1 VNRSAGSAEEQS
13 GDPYRSV
20 STDSGATGANAA
32 LKPSAF
38 LILGLIRGGFTSGYA
53 IRRAI
58 DDMRTS
64 AFWATTHAQIY
75 PELARLERGGYI
87 SKHDDPHGARQ
98 RSAYA
103 LTQKGDEAFD
113 AWLRIAEQPAIEVRD
128 EALLRLGFG
137 DYLSRPEA
145 LALVR
150 QMRERSEQAAREFRE
165 YNIPF
170 AEAAVQQGWHFP
182 LFVARMGAS
191 YHAWAAAF
199 CEQIE
204 RELQAAD
211 GSPNTEP

>member
-1 VNRSAGSAEEQS
+1 VNRSAGSAGEQS
-13 GDPYRSV
+13 GEPYRSV
-20 STDSGATGANAA
+20 PTDSASTSANAA
-32 LKPSAF
+32 LNPSAC

-75 PELARLERGGYI
+75 PELARLERGGFI
-87 SKHDDPHGARQ
+87 SKHDDPQGARQ

-113 AWLRIAEQPAIEVRD
+113 AWLRIPDQPPIEVRD

-137 DYLSRPEA
+137 DYLSRDEA

-150 QMRERSEQAAREFRE
+150 RMRERSEQAAREFHD

-170 AEAAVQQGWHFP
+170 AEAALQQGWHFP
-182 LFVARMGAS
+182 LLVARMGAG
-191 YHAWAAAF
+191 YHEWAAAF
-199 CEQIE
+199 CEQLE
-204 RELQAAD
+204 RELQAPD
-211 GSPNTEP
+211 GGPDPEP

>member
-1 VNRSAGSAEEQS
+1 VNRSAGSAGEQS
-13 GDPYRSV
+13 GDAYGSV
-20 STDSGATGANAA
+20 STDSNSGGANAA

-64 AFWATTHAQIY
+64 AFWATTLAQIY

-87 SKHDDPHGARQ
+87 SKHDDPQGGRQ

-103 LTQKGDEAFD
+103 LTQRGDEAFD
-113 AWLRIAEQPAIEVRD
+113 AWLRIADQPPIEVRD

-150 QMRERSEQAAREFRE
+150 QMRERSEQAEREFRE

-182 LFVARMGAS
+182 LLVARMGAG

-211 GSPNTEP
+211 GSTGTEP